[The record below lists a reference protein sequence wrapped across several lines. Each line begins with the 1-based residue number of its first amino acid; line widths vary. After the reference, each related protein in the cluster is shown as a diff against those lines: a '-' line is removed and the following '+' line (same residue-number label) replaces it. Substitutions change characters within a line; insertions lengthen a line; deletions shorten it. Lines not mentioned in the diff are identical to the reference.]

1 MRISDWSS
9 DVCSS
14 DLRYLL
20 RWREEFRER
29 ARVFD
34 LEPGQGAYMP
44 STSPHMVE
52 NGSEPSITASFT
64 YYTDATRRDALLH
77 RSHSLMRKLKVTPPA
92 VKHASLF
99 YTTIHAIA
107 ARMLRAPEPLKFA
120 KILAP

>member
-52 NGSEPSITASFT
+52 NGSETSITASFT

-77 RSHSLMRKLKVTPPA
+77 RTHALMRTLQVPTPAVQTHTLFATTSHHTPPRL
-92 VKHASLF
+92 SP
-99 YTTIHAIA
+99 
-107 ARMLRAPEPLKFA
+107 APEPPA
-120 KILAP
+120 LAQALAA

>member
-1 MRISDWSS
+1 MFHLSNE
-9 DVCSS
+9 
-14 DLRYLL
+14 RYLL

-77 RSHSLMRKLKVTPPA
+77 RSHALMRTLKVTPPA
-92 VKHASLF
+92 VQPASLF
-99 YTTIHAIA
+99 DPTTHATA
-107 ARMLRAPEPLKFA
+107 APLSRPPAPLQFA
-120 KILAP
+120 HVLAPR

>member
-14 DLRYLL
+14 DLNERYLL

-44 STSPHMVE
+44 SISPHMVE

-77 RSHSLMRKLKVTPPA
+77 RSHALMRKLKVTPPA
-92 VKHASLF
+92 VKPASLF
-99 YTTIHAIA
+99 DTTTHAIA
-107 ARMLRAPEPLKFA
+107 HGKASLPSL
-120 KILAP
+120 